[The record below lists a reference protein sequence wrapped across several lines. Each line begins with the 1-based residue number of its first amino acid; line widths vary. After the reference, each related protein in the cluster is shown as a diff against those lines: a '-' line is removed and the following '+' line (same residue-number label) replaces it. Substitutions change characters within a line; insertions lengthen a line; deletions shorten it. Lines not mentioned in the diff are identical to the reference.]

1 MTGFGDSSAVDASI
15 SVARLGAD
23 PEVIA
28 RRAEEMQRL
37 GIHQGV
43 LVADRRGRAWDP
55 DAVNIDPGVVARA
68 IDRHAG
74 IFSGALGVDPG
85 AGATIHGALR
95 SAVAAGFVA
104 AHIVPHAYG
113 LAPDDRRWYP
123 TYAACAELEIP
134 VQIEL
139 GVHKTPGSRI
149 RSVGRPIALD
159 EIACVFPELRIIAMT
174 PWPWTEEAI
183 SMAYKHDQVYLAVGS
198 DDPGARDPSLVRF
211 CDSWGRGKVM
221 FASAGFPLAS
231 ALATI
236 EDHGLRAT
244 AEEACLRGV
253 AQNVYGIPDGGE
265 ADSGTPFRFPER

>member
-1 MTGFGDSSAVDASI
+1 MTVFGDSIAVDASI
-15 SVARLGAD
+15 SVARLGPD
-23 PEVIA
+23 PEAIA

-37 GIHQGV
+37 GIRHGV
-43 LVADRRGRAWDP
+43 LVADRRGRAWHT
-55 DAVNIDPGVVARA
+55 DAVNIDPDVVARA
-68 IDRHAG
+68 IERHAG
-74 IFSGALGVDPG
+74 VFSGALGVDPG
-85 AGATIHGALR
+85 AGATIRGVLR

-134 VQIEL
+134 VQVEL

-159 EIACVFPELRIIAMT
+159 EIACEFPELRIIAMT
-174 PWPWTEEAI
+174 PWPWTEEAV
-183 SMAYKHDQVYLAVGS
+183 SMAYKHDHIYLTVGS

-221 FASAGFPLAS
+221 FASTGSPLGP
-231 ALATI
+231 ALAI
-236 EDHGLRAT
+236 VEDYGLRT
-244 AEEACLRGV
+244 EAEEACLRSV
-253 AQNVYGIPDGGE
+253 AQDVFVI
-265 ADSGTPFRFPER
+265 AHR